1 MEHPAVQEAAV
12 IGSPDVIR
20 GLVVKAFITL
30 KPGYNPSESL
40 IKDIQKHVKR
50 VTAPYKYPRAIEFV
64 ESLPKT
70 ISGKIKRYELRERE
84 MKQFMDNNSHG
95 VHSGS
100 KCAE

>member
-1 MEHPAVQEAAV
+1 M
-12 IGSPDVIR
+12 IR

-30 KPGYNPSESL
+30 KPGYNFSESL